1 MSSINENSN
10 GENRGASQVIPV
22 NNFNNINTSYVINN
36 IFSNTFQNFMNHNHY
51 CAHCRSYGNHLE
63 QNCNHVTLR
72 IFEHECFRKKE
83 ELVESN
89 EQYKLLAFEDFIYK
103 FHIEIIN
110 GFYRKKCGYV
120 LRTQDENVEKIM
132 EYFWHPEVY
141 TNDWT
146 IFNDLLDNGI
156 GWFTDRIGN
165 NELTITQQ
173 SFIYP
178 SSMTN
183 SDLLNRIMMANV
195 LMNELIVNEQEE
207 LNFINMINNIP
218 RYNNETHVE
227 AMPDLISIEDN
238 QEMSQLVDANDP
250 LVQVL
255 IETQN
260 QTHFAEDY
268 ERRFN
273 INAYLIL
280 SEDLEELEEAECQI
294 CYDSKNRN
302 RFVKLNCN
310 HEYCAPCIIQ
320 TMNNTSQYREPCCA
334 FCRATMTDFTVFNE
348 EDFQTLQE
356 RIM

>member
-10 GENRGASQVIPV
+10 GENRGASPAIPV
-22 NNFNNINTSYVINN
+22 ININNINTSYVINN
-36 IFSNTFQNFMNHNHY
+36 IFSDAFRNFINHSHY
-51 CAHCRSYGNHLE
+51 CSHCRSYGNHVE
-63 QNCNHVTLR
+63 HNCNHVTLR

-83 ELVESN
+83 ELVDSN
-89 EQYKLLAFEDFIYK
+89 EEFKLLAFEEFIYN

-110 GFYRKKCGYV
+110 GFYRKNCGYI

-132 EYFWHPEVY
+132 EYFWNRDVY
-141 TNDWT
+141 VNEWS

-156 GWFTDRIGN
+156 GWYTERLGMR
-165 NELTITQQ
+165 TISQQ

-207 LNFINMINNIP
+207 INFIEMIDNLHMN
-218 RYNNETHVE
+218 NNEDDDTE
-227 AMPDLISIEDN
+227 IPELFPII
-238 QEMSQLVDANDP
+238 DP
-250 LVQVL
+250 LAQAL

-260 QTHFAEDY
+260 STHFVEDS
-268 ERRFN
+268 ERKFN
-273 INAYLIL
+273 INTQLIV
-280 SEDLEELEEAECQI
+280 SENVELQEEECQI

-302 RFVKLNCN
+302 RFVKLNCK
-310 HEYCAPCIIQ
+310 HECCASCIIQ

-334 FCRATMTDFTVFNE
+334 FCRATMTDFTVSSE
-348 EDFQTLQE
+348 EDLQLLQE

>member
-10 GENRGASQVIPV
+10 GENRGAFPVISI
-22 NNFNNINTSYVINN
+22 NNINTSYLINN
-36 IFSNTFQNFMNHNHY
+36 IISNNLQNFVNHQHY
-51 CAHCRSYGNHLE
+51 CSHCRSYGNHIE
-63 QNCNHVTLR
+63 HNCNHVTLR

-132 EYFWHPEVY
+132 EYFWNTDVY
-141 TNDWT
+141 VNEWA

-207 LNFINMINNIP
+207 MNFINMINNIP

-227 AMPDLISIEDN
+227 AISEV
-238 QEMSQLVDANDP
+238 VDMNDP
-250 LVQVL
+250 LVQALV
-255 IETQN
+255 ETQA
-260 QTHFAEDY
+260 QTHYVEDS
-268 ERRFN
+268 ERKFN
-273 INAYLIL
+273 INTQLIV
-280 SEDLEELEEAECQI
+280 SEDLEEQECQI
-294 CYDSKNRN
+294 CYDSKAKN

-334 FCRATMTDFTVFNE
+334 FCRATMTDFVISSE